1 MWYPFLAWQAVLAE
15 RTQSVFLLAESA
27 PLVVPLKPSQVQS
40 VPRWKM
46 LVQAAVAL
54 LVLLSQQTFP
64 LLMFPIH
71 AQSDLSAID
80 KHSAVFHKF
89 AKLDAGA
96 DAQVHLRSVYALASW
111 AAGCLREE
119 QASP

>member
-1 MWYPFLAWQAVLAE
+1 MQQEFLAE
-15 RTQSVFLLAESA
+15 
-27 PLVVPLKPSQVQS
+27 K
-40 VPRWKM
+40 K
-46 LVQAAVAL
+46 
-54 LVLLSQQTFP
+54 QTAFP

>member
-1 MWYPFLAWQAVLAE
+1 MWYPVLAQQEFLAE
-15 RTQSVFLLAESA
+15 
-27 PLVVPLKPSQVQS
+27 K
-40 VPRWKM
+40 K
-46 LVQAAVAL
+46 
-54 LVLLSQQTFP
+54 QTVFP

-80 KHSAVFHKF
+80 NQSAAFLKF

-96 DAQVHLRSVYALASW
+96 DAQVHLRAVYALASW

>member
-1 MWYPFLAWQAVLAE
+1 VWYPFLVQQEFLAE
-15 RTQSVFLLAESA
+15 KKQAAFLLAESA